1 MRRFI
6 SYIYFDMAGAGV
18 SAGGLGNQNTSEAM
32 SDNFL
37 NLDNPV
43 FLSIMERFALNL
55 VFLFLLLRVVYYR
68 FSKKENYLF
77 GFFLMGIV
85 IFFIGAMLKIVAMEF
100 QMAIGLFAIFTILN
114 LRTIS
119 FNVKNMAYLFAVIAI
134 SVLNALDLRGKF
146 PFMGVVIFNLMII
159 ASAFI
164 LERLLARK
172 KKYST
177 HPIIYDNL
185 EMLKSQNNEA
195 LIADIAEITGLDV
208 RKVKI
213 QSVNY
218 KERTAVLD
226 IYYRT

>member
-1 MRRFI
+1 
-6 SYIYFDMAGAGV
+6 
-18 SAGGLGNQNTSEAM
+18 M
-32 SDNFL
+32 STNFL
-37 NLDNPV
+37 SLDNPV
-43 FLSIMERFALNL
+43 FWSIMERFALNL

-68 FSKKENYLF
+68 FTRKENYLF

-119 FNVKNMAYLFAVIAI
+119 FDVKNMAYLFAVIAI

-146 PFMGVVIFNLMII
+146 PFMGVVIFNIMII

-164 LERLLARK
+164 LECLLTRK

-185 EMLKSQNNEA
+185 EMLKSHNKEA
-195 LIADIAEITGLDV
+195 LIANVAEMTGLDV
-208 RKVKI
+208 KKVKI

-226 IYYRT
+226 IYYRD

>member
-1 MRRFI
+1 M
-6 SYIYFDMAGAGV
+6 
-18 SAGGLGNQNTSEAM
+18 SA
-32 SDNFL
+32 NFL

-43 FLSIMERFALNL
+43 FWSIMERFGLNL

-68 FSKKENYLF
+68 FSRERDYLF

-119 FNVKNMAYLFAVIAI
+119 FDVKNMAYLFAVIAI

-146 PFMGVVIFNLMII
+146 PFMGVVIFNIMII

-164 LERLLARK
+164 LECLLTRK

-185 EMLKSQNNEA
+185 EMLKSHNKEA
-195 LIADIAEITGLDV
+195 LIANVAEMTGLDV
-208 RKVKI
+208 KKVKI

-226 IYYRT
+226 IYYRD

>member
-1 MRRFI
+1 
-6 SYIYFDMAGAGV
+6 
-18 SAGGLGNQNTSEAM
+18 M
-32 SDNFL
+32 STNFL

-43 FLSIMERFALNL
+43 FWSIMERFALNL

-68 FSKKENYLF
+68 FTRKENYLF

-119 FNVKNMAYLFAVIAI
+119 FDVKNMAYLFAVIAI

-146 PFMGVVIFNLMII
+146 PFMGVVIFNIMII
-159 ASAFI
+159 GSAFI
-164 LERLLARK
+164 LERLLTRK

-185 EMLKSQNNEA
+185 EMLKSQNKEA
-195 LIADIAEITGLDV
+195 LIANVAEMTGLDV
-208 RKVKI
+208 KKVEI

-226 IYYRT
+226 IYYRD

>member
-1 MRRFI
+1 
-6 SYIYFDMAGAGV
+6 
-18 SAGGLGNQNTSEAM
+18 M
-32 SDNFL
+32 SNIFL

-43 FLSIMERFALNL
+43 FLSIIERFGLNL

-68 FSKKENYLF
+68 FSRKENYLF

-119 FNVKNMAYLFAVIAI
+119 FDVKNMAYLFAVIAI

-146 PFMGVVIFNLMII
+146 PFMGVVIFNIMII
-159 ASAFI
+159 GSAFI
-164 LERLLARK
+164 LESLLTRK

-185 EMLKSQNNEA
+185 EMLKSQNKEA
-195 LIADIAEITGLDV
+195 LIANVAEMTGLDV
-208 RKVKI
+208 KKVEI

-226 IYYRT
+226 IYYKS

>member
-1 MRRFI
+1 
-6 SYIYFDMAGAGV
+6 
-18 SAGGLGNQNTSEAM
+18 M
-32 SDNFL
+32 SNNFL

-146 PFMGVVIFNLMII
+146 PFMGVVIFNIMII

-164 LERLLARK
+164 LECLLTRK

>member
-6 SYIYFDMAGAGV
+6 SYIYFDMSGAGV
-18 SAGGLGNQNTSEAM
+18 SAGDLGIQNTSETM
-32 SDNFL
+32 SNNFL

-68 FSKKENYLF
+68 FLKKENYLF

>member
-1 MRRFI
+1 
-6 SYIYFDMAGAGV
+6 
-18 SAGGLGNQNTSEAM
+18 M
-32 SDNFL
+32 SNIFL

-43 FLSIMERFALNL
+43 FLSIIERFGLNL

-68 FSKKENYLF
+68 FSRKENYLF

-119 FNVKNMAYLFAVIAI
+119 FDVKNMAYLFAVIAI

-146 PFMGVVIFNLMII
+146 PFMGVVIFNIMII
-159 ASAFI
+159 GSAFI
-164 LERLLARK
+164 LESLLTRK

-177 HPIIYDNL
+177 HPIFYDNL
-185 EMLKSQNNEA
+185 EMLKSQNKEA
-195 LIADIAEITGLDV
+195 LIANVAEMTGLDV
-208 RKVKI
+208 KKVDI

-226 IYYRT
+226 IYYKS

>member
-1 MRRFI
+1 M
-6 SYIYFDMAGAGV
+6 SGAGV
-18 SAGGLGNQNTSEAM
+18 SAGDLGIQNTSETM
-32 SDNFL
+32 SNNFL

-68 FSKKENYLF
+68 FLKKENYLF

>member
-1 MRRFI
+1 
-6 SYIYFDMAGAGV
+6 
-18 SAGGLGNQNTSEAM
+18 M
-32 SDNFL
+32 SNNFL
-37 NLDNPV
+37 NLGNPV